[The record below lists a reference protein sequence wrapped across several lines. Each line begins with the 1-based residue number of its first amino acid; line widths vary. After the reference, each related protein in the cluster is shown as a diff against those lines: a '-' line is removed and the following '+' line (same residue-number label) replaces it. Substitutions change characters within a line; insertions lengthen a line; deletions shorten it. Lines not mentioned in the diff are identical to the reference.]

1 MLMKDIIDAFKFIGE
16 AKQGSAENL
25 IKNIGFETYR
35 HLIAL
40 RFIKEYQDADNPEKL
55 WKITKAGKAQKE
67 FYREPT
73 AAEKEDGRFLDG
85 LGI

>member
-1 MLMKDIIDAFKFIGE
+1 MKDIINAFKLIGR

-25 IKNIGFETYR
+25 IKNIGFETYC

-40 RFIKEYQDADNPEKL
+40 RFIKEYQDADNPKRL
-55 WKITKAGKAQKE
+55 WKITKVGKAQKE

-73 AAEKEDGRFLDG
+73 AAEKEDGRFLAG

>member
-1 MLMKDIIDAFKFIGE
+1 MLMKDIINAFKVIGE
-16 AKQGSAENL
+16 ATQGSAENL
-25 IKNIGFETYR
+25 IKNIGFETYS
-35 HLIAL
+35 HLIAMG
-40 RFIKEYQDADNPEKL
+40 FIKECQGAENSEKL

-73 AAEKEDGRFLDG
+73 VTEKEDGRFLGG